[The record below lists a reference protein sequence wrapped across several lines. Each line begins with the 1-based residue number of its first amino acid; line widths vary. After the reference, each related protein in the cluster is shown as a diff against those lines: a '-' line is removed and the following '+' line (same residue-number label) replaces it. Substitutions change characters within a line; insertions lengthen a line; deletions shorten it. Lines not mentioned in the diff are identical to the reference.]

1 MISRYAREEMSKI
14 WTEQAKFR
22 QWLRVEVAVCK
33 AWSKYGR
40 IPKESTNNITRLA
53 KIDVERIQEL
63 EKILKH
69 DVLAFLT
76 ALSEIIGHDSR
87 YLHLGLTSSDVLDT
101 AFALQLK
108 DATTLLIDDIKTLMG
123 VMKKLA
129 FKHKMTP
136 IIGRT
141 HGIHAEPTTLG
152 LIFALWYDEMSRN
165 LGRLKRARDIISV
178 GKISGAVGTFANVP
192 PEVEQY
198 ACKLLKLKPANIS
211 TQIVQRDIH
220 ADYFLTLSIVA
231 TSIEK
236 VATNIR
242 HFQRTE
248 IQELEEPFTE
258 GQKGSS
264 AMPHK
269 RNPILSENLC
279 GLARLVRSYG
289 LASLENIPLW
299 HERDISHSSVER
311 VIGPD
316 ATILLDFMLNRLS
329 HILDSINIY
338 PQNIKRNLELTR
350 GLVHSQKVLLKLVEK
365 GLSREKAYEIIQK
378 NAIKTRNAR
387 SHFRDI
393 LLKDKDVKNHLSKRE
408 LDECFKIEN
417 DLKYID
423 LIFERVFSN
432 DIPLMK
438 D

>member
-1 MISRYAREEMSKI
+1 MISRYSRKEMSKI
-14 WTEQAKFR
+14 WSEEAKFR
-22 QWLRVEVAVCK
+22 QWLRVEIAVCK
-33 AWSKYGR
+33 AWTKYGR
-40 IPKESTNNITRLA
+40 IPTEATNTISKRA
-53 KIDVERIQEL
+53 KIDVERINEL

-69 DVLAFLT
+69 DFLAFLT
-76 ALSEIIGHDSR
+76 ALSENIGDDSR
-87 YLHLGLTSSDVLDT
+87 YLHLGLTSSDILDT

-108 DATTLLIDDIKTLMG
+108 DAATLLIDDMKMLKG
-123 VMKKLA
+123 VLKKLA

-152 LIFALWYDEMSRN
+152 LIFALWYDEMARN
-165 LGRLKRARDIISV
+165 LDRLNRARDIISV
-178 GKISGAVGTFANVP
+178 GKISGAVGTYANIP

-198 ACKLLKLKPANIS
+198 ACKVLKLKPASIS

-236 VATNIR
+236 VATYIR

-248 IQELEEPFTE
+248 VQELEEPFTE

-279 GLARLVRSYG
+279 GLARLVRSYA
-289 LASLENIPLW
+289 LTSLENIPLW

-316 ATILLDFMLNRLS
+316 ATILLDFMLNRLTY
-329 HILDSINIY
+329 ILDSAKIY
-338 PQNIKRNLELTR
+338 PKNIKRNLDLTR
-350 GLVHSQKVLLKLVEK
+350 GLIHSQKVLLKLVDK

-378 NAIKTRNAR
+378 NAIKTWNAR
-387 SHFRDI
+387 LHFREI
-393 LLKDKDVKNHLSKRE
+393 LLKDKDVKNHLSKEE

-417 DLKYID
+417 DLKYVD
-423 LIFERVFSN
+423 HIFERVFSR
-432 DIPLMK
+432 DIDSLK
-438 D
+438 N

>member
-1 MISRYAREEMSKI
+1 MSKI
-14 WTEQAKFR
+14 WTEEAKFR
-22 QWLRVEVAVCK
+22 QWLRVEIAVCK

-40 IPKESTNNITRLA
+40 IPKEATNSISKRA
-53 KIDVERIQEL
+53 RIDVERIQEL
-63 EKILKH
+63 EKTLKH

-76 ALSEIIGHDSR
+76 GISENIGANSR

-101 AFALQLK
+101 AFALQLR
-108 DATTLLIDDIKTLMG
+108 DAAALLIDDIRILNG
-123 VMKKLA
+123 VLKNLS
-129 FKHKMTP
+129 FRHKMTP

-165 LGRLKRARDIISV
+165 LDRLKRARDVIGV

-192 PEVEQY
+192 PEVEKY
-198 ACKLLKLKPANIS
+198 VCKLLKLKPANIS

-231 TSIEK
+231 TSVEK
-236 VATNIR
+236 IATNIR
-242 HFQRTE
+242 DFQKTE
-248 IQELEEPFTE
+248 VQELEEPFTE

-289 LASLENIPLW
+289 LTSLENVPLW

-311 VIGPD
+311 LIGPD
-316 ATILLDFMLNRLS
+316 ATILLDFMLNRLT
-329 HILDSINIY
+329 HILDSIKIH
-338 PQNIKRNLELTR
+338 PKNIKRNLELTR
-350 GLVHSQKVLLKLVEK
+350 GLIHSQKVMLKLVDK

-378 NAIKTRNAR
+378 NATKTWNAR
-387 SHFRDI
+387 LDFREI
-393 LLKDKDVKNHLSKRE
+393 LLKDKDVKNHLSAGE
-408 LDECFKIEN
+408 LDECFRIEN
-417 DLKYID
+417 DLKYVD
-423 LIFERVFSN
+423 HIFERVFSK
-432 DIPLMK
+432 DIYS
-438 D
+438 